1 MNKQEEE
8 VSKLYGNKL
17 RTRVSG
23 ICIKDEKILLV
34 NHLGVNDQ
42 NEFWAPPGGGVEFGY
57 CAEENL
63 KREFLEETGLHIS
76 VERFLCINEFLGQ
89 PLHTI
94 ELFFLVSIT
103 DGKLTIGM
111 EPEFKTK
118 LNIIQNVEFK
128 DWDWIQRNKG
138 DKLHNLLNITN
149 GIHALASF
157 EGYFL
162 QKKNK

>member
-1 MNKQEEE
+1 MNKQAEE

-23 ICIKDEKILLV
+23 ICIEDGKILLI
-34 NHLGVNDQ
+34 NHKGVNDQ

-57 CAEENL
+57 SAEENL
-63 KREFLEETGLHIS
+63 KREYLEETGLYIS
-76 VERFLCINEFLGQ
+76 VDKFLCINEFLGE

-94 ELFFLVSIT
+94 ELFFLVSII
-103 DGKLTIGM
+103 DGELTVGK
-111 EPEFKTK
+111 EPEFNAE

-128 DWDWIQRNKG
+128 DWNWIQRNKG

-149 GIHALASF
+149 GIYALASF